1 MLSVVAD
8 LFGTVAETLGDVL
21 EVALGAILPI
31 GQVDATSGILDLL
44 G

>member
-1 MLSVVAD
+1 MLSAVAD

-31 GQVDATSGILDLL
+31 GKTEATSDILDLL